1 MRRPKPQRK
10 PHGQLRWLLLSLL
23 SGANLVM
30 AAGAPA
36 WMHEQA
42 NAPMPPHDE
51 RANAVI
57 LLQETTLT
65 LQPNGKIVKLDR
77 QVVRILRPDGESRGT
92 IPFYFTPTSPIL
104 DLHAWS
110 IPSTGKDYEVT
121 AKEAIES
128 AVIDVDGGEL
138 ISDLRV
144 KTLRIPAATV
154 GSVIGYEVAYEEA
167 TNILADD
174 WDFQDTVP
182 VREARYILRLPSGW
196 SYHSTWL
203 NHVDVAP
210 SGGPT
215 QWNWSLRSL
224 DPVRIEYEMPP
235 WRGIAGRMAVTLIPP
250 GGDASR
256 LTSWNEIGA
265 WYSSLTAGRT
275 VASSAIKQK
284 VAELT
289 VSAPTTLAKIQALAN
304 FVQNDIRYVAI
315 ELGIGGYQPHFAADV
330 FSHRYGDCKD
340 KAGLLHS
347 MLKEIGVESYFVI
360 INTERG
366 SVSAAT
372 PANLYFNHAILA
384 IALPAELEN
393 SDSLKARIAHPNL
406 GQILFFDPTDPMTPL
421 GLLRGALQANFGM
434 LVTKNGGELI
444 ELPQLSVDTSGVART
459 AKMTLDQN
467 GTLLGEVEEVHVGD
481 QAAAQR
487 EILRSQTV
495 DTDRIKAVEA
505 LASSSLSKF
514 QILKA
519 SVRNAQAVNLPFEW
533 HYTLES
539 EEYAKPAGELLLVRP
554 RIIGSKSR
562 RFLEAKEPR
571 RHPIEFDGPR
581 RDTDAFEIALPPG
594 FTVDEL
600 PSAVDID
607 DGFISYHSKTIF
619 TGGALHYTR
628 SFEIKELSV
637 PVGKADQLKALY
649 RNIENDERSSAV
661 LKRLAQ

>member
-1 MRRPKPQRK
+1 MQQ
-10 PHGQLRWLLLSLL
+10 PHGPLRWLLLSPLL
-23 SGANLVM
+23 SAHL
-30 AAGAPA
+30 AIAGEAPA

-57 LLQETTLT
+57 LLEETTLT
-65 LQPNGKIVKLDR
+65 LQPNGKIIKRDR

-104 DLHAWS
+104 ELHAWS
-110 IPSTGKDYEVT
+110 IPPMGKDYVLT

-144 KTLRIPAATV
+144 RTLRIPAATV
-154 GSVIGYEVAYEEA
+154 GSVIGYEVAYEET

-182 VREARYILRLPSGW
+182 VGEARYILRLPSGW

-203 NHVDVAP
+203 NHADVPPTEGP
-210 SGGPT
+210 S
-215 QWNWSLRSL
+215 QWNWSLKNL

-250 GGDASR
+250 GGDVSR
-256 LTSWNEIGA
+256 LTSWNEIGS
-265 WYSSLTAGRT
+265 WYSDLTAGRT
-275 VASSAIKQK
+275 AASNAIKQK

-289 VSAPTTLAKIQALAN
+289 ASAPTMLAKIQALAN

-347 MLKEIGVESYFVI
+347 MLKEIGVDSYFVI

-372 PANLYFNHAILA
+372 PPNLYFNHAILA
-384 IALPAELEN
+384 IALPAGLEN
-393 SDSLKARIAHPNL
+393 ADSLKARIVHPNL

-421 GLLRGALQANFGM
+421 GSLRGALQANFGM
-434 LVTKNGGELI
+434 LVTQNGGELI
-444 ELPQLSVDTSGVART
+444 ELPQLSVDTSGVARDGENDIGSEWNAAGAT
-459 AKMTLDQN
+459 SRKHTSAIRPLHSAGLCAAKPSIPIALKRWRPWRAHLCQN
-467 GTLLGEVEEVHVGD
+467 
-481 QAAAQR
+481 
-487 EILRSQTV
+487 
-495 DTDRIKAVEA
+495 
-505 LASSSLSKF
+505 F

-519 SVRNAQAVNLPFEW
+519 SVRNSQAVDLPFEW

-562 RFLEAKEPR
+562 RFLETKEPR
-571 RHPIEFDGPR
+571 RYPIEFDGPR

-594 FTVDEL
+594 YTVDEL

-607 DGFISYHSKTIF
+607 DGFISYHSKNHLRRRGF
-619 TGGALHYTR
+619 ALHAQLRDQGAQR
-628 SFEIKELSV
+628 S
-637 PVGKADQLKALY
+637 GRQGG
-649 RNIENDERSSAV
+649 SAQG
-661 LKRLAQ
+661 AIPQH